1 MPFINVKTNQSVS
14 KAQQEAI
21 KSGLGKAI
29 PAIPGKS
36 EQWLMVAI
44 EPEVILYH
52 QGTDAPAAMVE
63 VQIYGGASGSAYNQ
77 LTGQISELLNA
88 ELSIPK
94 NRIYVSYTST
104 PDWGWNGGNF

>member
-14 KAQQEAI
+14 KAQQETI
-21 KSGLGKAI
+21 KAGLGKAI
-29 PAIPGKS
+29 ATLPGKS
-36 EQWLMVAI
+36 EQWLMVGI
-44 EPEVILYH
+44 EPEYILYH

-63 VQIYGGASGSAYNQ
+63 VQVFGGAAGTAYSK
-77 LTGQISELLNA
+77 LTGQISEILNA

-94 NRIYVSYTST
+94 NRIYVSYVST